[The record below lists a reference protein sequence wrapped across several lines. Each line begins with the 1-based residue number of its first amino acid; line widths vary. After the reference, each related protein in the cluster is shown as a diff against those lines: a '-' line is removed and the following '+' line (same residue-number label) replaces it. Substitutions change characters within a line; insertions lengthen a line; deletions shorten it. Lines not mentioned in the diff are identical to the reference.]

1 MNKISDYIYIFSFAG
16 HELDIKLYAI
26 KGTGRDHAK
35 FSPVATGTYL
45 CIFFCSHFVQ
55 CCFVYF
61 WFDGFF
67 FSLAFYRL
75 LPDIIIKK
83 PVVGEAAA
91 RLQSCFSPGVIGID
105 SDNEAYVKDTRYFHN
120 YLIVCQI
127 SPLFHDFSKFQ
138 STFASKI
145 INSVFATTM
154 K

>member
-1 MNKISDYIYIFSFAG
+1 MPSFLQWPQVHMYI
-16 HELDIKLYAI
+16 
-26 KGTGRDHAK
+26 
-35 FSPVATGTYL
+35 
-45 CIFFCSHFVQ
+45 FCSHFVQ

-105 SDNEAYVKDTRYFHN
+105 SDNEAYVKDTRYFYITIYCWPN
-120 YLIVCQI
+120 F
-127 SPLFHDFSKFQ
+127 PLFHDFSKFQ

-145 INSVFATTM
+145 INLWQKSQSVFATTM

>member
-1 MNKISDYIYIFSFAG
+1 MPSFLQWPQV
-16 HELDIKLYAI
+16 H
-26 KGTGRDHAK
+26 
-35 FSPVATGTYL
+35 TY
-45 CIFFCSHFVQ
+45 
-55 CCFVYF
+55 VYF
-61 WFDGFF
+61 FVHILFSSGLFTFDLTEFF

-75 LPDIIIKK
+75 LPDIVIKK

-127 SPLFHDFSKFQ
+127 FPLFHDFSKFQ

-145 INSVFATTM
+145 INLWQSVFATTM